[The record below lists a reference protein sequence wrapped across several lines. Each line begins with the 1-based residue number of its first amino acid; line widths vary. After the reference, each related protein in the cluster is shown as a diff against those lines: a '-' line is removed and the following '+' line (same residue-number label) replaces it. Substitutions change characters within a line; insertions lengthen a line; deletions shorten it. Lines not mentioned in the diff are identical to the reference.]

1 MKQMKALLSFSL
13 LAAILI
19 FSSFSLK
26 QEQHSDAAIV
36 NYAWYNTSGQFIAWS
51 TLGNAEVVSDA
62 DTNPVNG
69 TLILEGYTN
78 GGPGLPPSGTLV
90 YRLYTHP

>member
-1 MKQMKALLSFSL
+1 MKNSKALLSFPLFAML
-13 LAAILI
+13 LL
-19 FSSFSLK
+19 FSSFTPK
-26 QEQHSDAAIV
+26 EKTHTAII
-36 NYAWYNTSGQFIAWS
+36 NYAWYNPAGQFIAWS
-51 TLGNAEVVSDA
+51 TLANAEVVSDA

-69 TLILEGYTN
+69 TLVLEGYTD

>member
-1 MKQMKALLSFSL
+1 MKNAKALLTLPLFAML
-13 LAAILI
+13 LL
-19 FSSFSLK
+19 FSSFTSK
-26 QEQHSDAAIV
+26 QHTRTAII
-36 NYAWYNTSGQFIAWS
+36 NYAWYNPAGQFIAWS
-51 TLGNAEVVSDA
+51 TLANAEVVSDA

-69 TLILEGYTN
+69 TLVLEGYTD